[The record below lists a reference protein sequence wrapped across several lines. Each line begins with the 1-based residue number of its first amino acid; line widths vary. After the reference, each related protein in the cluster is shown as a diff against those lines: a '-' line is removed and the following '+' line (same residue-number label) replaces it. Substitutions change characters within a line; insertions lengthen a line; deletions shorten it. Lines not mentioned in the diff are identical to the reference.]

1 MQPANGVNRHK
12 SVVLELNCCP
22 FIVLQVPIS
31 SYLIEEL
38 IILGFKVAMA
48 VTRWLQRRPMMG
60 CGSLI
65 GSWFLIEGETEIL
78 NKVEDGNDLTLI
90 DIDSKHNDPRMCSLY
105 AAEFTL

>member
-1 MQPANGVNRHK
+1 
-12 SVVLELNCCP
+12 
-22 FIVLQVPIS
+22 
-31 SYLIEEL
+31 
-38 IILGFKVAMA
+38 MA

-78 NKVEDGNDLTLI
+78 NKVEDGNDQTLI